1 MASAVQKAK
10 NCKNLNSKFERA
22 ILTQF
27 EFEIQTTCQTKIL
40 LPIKLNIQWKHL
52 QEIIDQNIDDETFW
66 PNIKLLPKI

>member
-52 QEIIDQNIDDETFW
+52 
-66 PNIKLLPKI
+66 